1 MKLVVYQ
8 VYIHIDQGTG
18 DVCYAQCNC
27 KAGQGGCCKHI
38 AALLYTL
45 VDSYNM
51 ELLEVHPDLSCTQT
65 GQKWSVP
72 SGAKQASKAFKFD
85 EMYFEKFD
93 ENKKRKRQQVNQSR
107 ESYCATPK
115 FEWETS
121 PEELGDMVE
130 KLQLAGKAEHFC
142 AALESN
148 NFQPCTN
155 FVTSCSKASLA
166 DIHAQKD
173 KKRTDEFENLLD
185 KLGSNIANDIDLSLI
200 NDPHVREKI
209 RETVAVTTIESLAIC
224 KNTLEQAESPI
235 WYKERSKRI
244 TASLFGRICNR
255 RHSGYPKSIVGA
267 IINKNQWLHKN
278 MPPSL
283 KWGIENESKA
293 INKYKEIYKNI
304 YPLKCGLVVSPKW
317 PWLGC
322 SPDGIILEGDR
333 LVGAI
338 EVKCPYSKRD
348 MTLQEATE
356 SDKSFFLS
364 VDGTHLHL
372 RRGMHTTTS
381 AKEL

>member
-1 MKLVVYQ
+1 
-8 VYIHIDQGTG
+8 
-18 DVCYAQCNC
+18 
-27 KAGQGGCCKHI
+27 
-38 AALLYTL
+38 
-45 VDSYNM
+45 
-51 ELLEVHPDLSCTQT
+51 
-65 GQKWSVP
+65 
-72 SGAKQASKAFKFD
+72 
-85 EMYFEKFD
+85 
-93 ENKKRKRQQVNQSR
+93 
-107 ESYCATPK
+107 
-115 FEWETS
+115 
-121 PEELGDMVE
+121 MVE
-130 KLQLAGKAEHFC
+130 KLRLAGKAEHFC

-224 KNTLEQAESPI
+224 KDTLEQAESPI

-255 RHSGYPKSIVGA
+255 RHSGYPKSIVDA

-293 INKYKEIYKNI
+293 INNYKEIYKNI
-304 YPLKCGLVVSPKW
+304 YPLKCGLVVSPK
-317 PWLGC
+317 
-322 SPDGIILEGDR
+322 
-333 LVGAI
+333 
-338 EVKCPYSKRD
+338 
-348 MTLQEATE
+348 
-356 SDKSFFLS
+356 
-364 VDGTHLHL
+364 
-372 RRGMHTTTS
+372 
-381 AKEL
+381 